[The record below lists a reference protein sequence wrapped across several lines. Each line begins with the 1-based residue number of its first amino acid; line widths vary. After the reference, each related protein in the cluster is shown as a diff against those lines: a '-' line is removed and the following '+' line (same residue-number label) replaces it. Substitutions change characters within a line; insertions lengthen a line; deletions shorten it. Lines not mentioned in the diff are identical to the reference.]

1 MALRHAREVRA
12 LADELGRSLPDCT
25 VDDVFRA
32 ELLLG
37 YIAGLPKPQKEEGPD
52 NTRQED

>member
-1 MALRHAREVRA
+1 LTRE
-12 LADELGRSLPDCT
+12 LHDHLPTT

-37 YIAGLPKPQKEEGPD
+37 YIAGLPRREARPGTEDDDHEEAK
-52 NTRQED
+52 